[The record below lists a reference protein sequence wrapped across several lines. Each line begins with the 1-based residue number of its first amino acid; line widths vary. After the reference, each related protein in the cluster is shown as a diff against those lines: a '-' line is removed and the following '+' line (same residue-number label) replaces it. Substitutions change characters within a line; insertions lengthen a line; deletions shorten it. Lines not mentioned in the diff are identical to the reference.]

1 MVIIMLKKLFKVVL
15 PIFLAVLFGGISAKI
30 VFANYD
36 KQITTTINGKKIYLI
51 QSGAYSNYDNMIKN
65 TLVNNYIYYQD
76 DDGLYKSVIGITE
89 NQDNIEKIKTT
100 YKGNVII
107 TEYYSTDKNLNT
119 KLQEYD
125 LLLSKTTDT
134 TSIKKIILQ
143 MLELYKDKDFT
154 LTKIIS

>member
-1 MVIIMLKKLFKVVL
+1 MLKKLFKVVL
-15 PIFLAVLFGGISAKI
+15 PIFLAVLFGGISAKL
-30 VFANYD
+30 VFSNYD
-36 KQITTTINGKKIYLI
+36 EPITKTINGKKVYLI
-51 QSGAYSNYDNMIKN
+51 QSGAYSNYDNMVKN

-89 NQDNIEKIKTT
+89 NKENIEKIKST

-107 TEYYSTDKNLNT
+107 TEYYSTDKKLNT
-119 KLQEYD
+119 KLDEYD

-134 TSIKKIILQ
+134 TAIKKIVLQ
-143 MLELYKDKDFT
+143 MLELYKDNDST